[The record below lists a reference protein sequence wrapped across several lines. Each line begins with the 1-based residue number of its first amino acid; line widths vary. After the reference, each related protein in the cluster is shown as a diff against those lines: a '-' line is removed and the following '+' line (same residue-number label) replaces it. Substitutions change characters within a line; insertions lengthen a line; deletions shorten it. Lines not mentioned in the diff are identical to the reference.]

1 MTPNPRFASIPA
13 LDTPRLRLRILG
25 ADGAAACARYALRNR
40 EHHAP
45 TSPVRGDEYFTE
57 AFWSDRLAGSHRRF
71 FAGESVEFKLLA
83 HDGDDILGHCT
94 FDKIVFGAFEACY
107 LGYGLD
113 VDAVGKGYMTETL
126 AAALT
131 FVFDT
136 LRLHRVM
143 ANYMPSNERSA
154 AVLRRLGFRVEGY
167 AKDYLEI
174 DGTWRDHILTALNAD
189 EWARR
194 RTAT

>member
-1 MTPNPRFASIPA
+1 LLA
-13 LDTPRLRLRILG
+13 LVLVGVSVGLS
-25 ADGAAACARYALRNR
+25 N
-40 EHHAP
+40 
-45 TSPVRGDEYFTE
+45 
-57 AFWSDRLAGSHRRF
+57 
-71 FAGESVEFKLLA
+71 FAGAIGIGVAGANARTKVEVA
-83 HDGDDILGHCT
+83 
-94 FDKIVFGAFEACY
+94 IVFGAFEACY